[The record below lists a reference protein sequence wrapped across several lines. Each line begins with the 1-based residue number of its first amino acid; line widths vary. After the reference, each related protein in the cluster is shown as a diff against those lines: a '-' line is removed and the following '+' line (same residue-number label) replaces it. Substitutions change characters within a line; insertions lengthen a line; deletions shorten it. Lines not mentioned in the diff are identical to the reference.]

1 MKQPTGNIKIIW
13 LVLLMMC
20 SGVTNI
26 AAQQV
31 GAKRPNIILVL
42 TDDMGYSDIAC
53 YGNPLIK
60 TPFLDN
66 MARKGVM
73 ATSFL
78 CTSPTCSPSRASLLT
93 GRYCTRTG
101 VLVPIGP
108 GARIALPDEEVT
120 IPEMLKTS
128 GYRTGMVGK
137 WHLGD
142 YGNALPSK
150 QGFDEFYGMLYSHDY
165 RAPYVK
171 TD

>member
-1 MKQPTGNIKIIW
+1 MKKVW
-13 LVLLMMC
+13 LLLLIAY
-20 SGVTNI
+20 SSYGDV
-26 AAQQV
+26 AAQKT
-31 GAKRPNIILVL
+31 ATKRPNVILVL
-42 TDDMGYSDIAC
+42 TDDMGYTDIAC
-53 YGNPLIK
+53 FGNPLIK
-60 TPFLDN
+60 TPFLDG

-93 GRYCTRTG
+93 GRYCTRSG
-101 VLVPIGP
+101 VTAPIGP

-120 IPEMLKTS
+120 IPEMLKSS

-142 YGNALPSK
+142 YGNALPNK

-165 RAPYVK
+165 RAP
-171 TD
+171 